1 MLGLFLSQGV
11 ISHSRFTSQVG
22 CKSIS
27 FFANS
32 LKSLPLQTDLI
43 KSIPISFVVCFNP
56 LVNPI
61 ILDHKPMVDWLI
73 DWLIDKINL
82 IHSYWCKYIKSYSNL
97 YICLIGKTLKENM
110 MLLWL
115 KGWKMQ
121 VNCSLFSLSTFPEM
135 ISHLTR
141 IYIIKQDIMYICCL

>member
-1 MLGLFLSQGV
+1 MKDRYWFWRKYLCLINIQSTVNPIFWNLIFDVSPKSLGLFLSQGV

-82 IHSYWCKYIKSYSNL
+82 IHSYWCKYIKSYSNIVIFKVL
-97 YICLIGKTLKENM
+97 MIHAKS
-110 MLLWL
+110 
-115 KGWKMQ
+115 Q
-121 VNCSLFSLSTFPEM
+121 STA
-135 ISHLTR
+135 
-141 IYIIKQDIMYICCL
+141 